1 MENVYLSNGIVW
13 ILLWPL
19 IGAAINGIIGHKLPR
34 KLVTFIA
41 LAAPFASM
49 AQAGYLFTHLL
60 HDDLPLYQAVFNWI
74 SVDGTSIWFSLML
87 DQLSGVM
94 ALTVTFVGFLIHVY
108 SVGYMSHDPAYS
120 RYFAYLNLFMFAML
134 TLVLANNLVVMFIG
148 WEGVGLCSY
157 LLIGFWYQ
165 DEDKAKAGKKAF
177 IVNRIGDFGF
187 LIAIFIFFYFVG
199 AIDYTTLKQFFAG
212 GVPPIMGMTIATIA
226 GLALFLGATGKSA
239 QIPLYVW
246 LPDAM
251 AGPTPVSALI
261 HAATMV
267 TAGVYM
273 VARLNFFFVHIPVSM
288 GTIAIVGG
296 LTALF
301 AATMGFFQNDI
312 KKVLAYSTVS
322 QLGFMFMAAGV
333 GAWAV
338 AIFHVFTHAFFKAC
352 LFLGSGSVI
361 HAHDGIQDIR
371 QMGGLKK
378 LMPKTYWSFAIATFT
393 IAGFPPA
400 AAFFSKDEILWRVL
414 NTHNDVFPALPFVVY
429 ALGLLAAFGT
439 AFYMYRMFYLAFSGE
454 SRAPAEVQKHIH
466 EAPPVMSWVLVIL
479 AGLSLVVGFLG
490 LPHVFGPNLF
500 ENFLFNGALSAKVEA
515 HGPVWL
521 ELSLMVLSVGVALG
535 GWYLARV
542 LYKDA
547 KSTTPARLAEKY
559 AGIHRVI
566 ANKYYV
572 DEGYFYVVIRP
583 LWNFSTFL
591 WQFFDQ
597 WIIDGV
603 IVNGGSRLLAFTS
616 LHLRRMQTG
625 NVHSYMAALVIGSAI
640 IVFLYFG

>member
-1 MENVYLSNGIVW
+1 MW

-19 IGAAINGIIGHKLPR
+19 IGAVVNGIIGHKLPR
-34 KLVTFIA
+34 RVVTFIA
-41 LAAPFASM
+41 LAAPLASLL
-49 AQAGYLFTHLL
+49 QAGYLFSYLL
-60 HDDLPLYQAVFNWI
+60 FDDKALYQAVFKWI
-74 SVDGTSIWFSLML
+74 SVDGTNIYFSLML
-87 DQLSGVM
+87 DQLSGIM
-94 ALTVTFVGFLIHVY
+94 AMTVTFVGFLIHVY
-108 SVGYMSHDPAYS
+108 SVGYMAHDPAYS

-134 TLVLANNLVVMFIG
+134 TLILANNLVVMFIG

-157 LLIGFWYQ
+157 LLIGFWYE

-187 LIAIFIFFYFVG
+187 LIAIFMFFYFVG
-199 AIDYTTLKQFFAG
+199 AVDYTSLRGFFEG
-212 GVPPIMGMTIATIA
+212 GIPPFMGMTAATIT

-273 VARLNFFFVHIPVSM
+273 VARLNFFFVHVPIAM
-288 GTIAIVGG
+288 ATIAIIGG

-322 QLGFMFMAAGV
+322 QLGYMFMAAGV
-333 GAWAV
+333 GAWAI

-361 HAHDGIQDIR
+361 HAHDGIQGIR
-371 QMGGLKK
+371 KMGGLRA

-393 IAGFPPA
+393 IVGFPPA

-414 NTHNDVFPALPFVVY
+414 NTHNELFPALPFIVY
-429 ALGLLAAFGT
+429 ALGLLAVFGT

-454 SRAPAEVQKHIH
+454 SRAPAEVKKHIH
-466 EAPPVMSWVLVIL
+466 ESPPVMSWVLLIL
-479 AGLSLVVGFLG
+479 AGFSLVVGFLG

-500 ENFLFNGALSAKVEA
+500 EHFLFKGALTARVEA

-521 ELSLMVLSVGVALG
+521 EISLMVLSVGVALG

-547 KSTTPARLAEKY
+547 ASTVPEQLAEKY
-559 AGIHRVI
+559 AGIHSLL

-572 DEGYFYVVIRP
+572 DEGYFYAVIRP
-583 LWNFSTFL
+583 VWNFSTFL

-603 IVNGGSRLLAFTS
+603 IVGGGSRLLAVTS
-616 LHLRRMQTG
+616 LSLRRMQTG
-625 NVHSYMAALVIGSAI
+625 NVHAYMAALVIGSAL

>member
-1 MENVYLSNGIVW
+1 MENLYLSDGLVW

-19 IGAAINGIIGHKLPR
+19 IGAAVNGIIGHKLPR
-34 KLVTFIA
+34 RVVTFIA
-41 LAAPFASM
+41 LAAPLASLL
-49 AQAGYLFTHLL
+49 QAGYLFSYLL
-60 HDDLPLYQAVFNWI
+60 FDDKALYQAVFKWI
-74 SVDGTSIWFSLML
+74 SVNGTNIYFSLMM

-94 ALTVTFVGFLIHVY
+94 AMTVTFVGFLIHVY
-108 SVGYMSHDPAYS
+108 SVGYMAHDPAYS

-134 TLVLANNLVVMFIG
+134 TLILANNLVVMFIG

-157 LLIGFWYQ
+157 LLIGFWYE

-177 IVNRIGDFGF
+177 IVNRVGDFGF
-187 LIAIFIFFYFVG
+187 LIAIFMFFYFVG
-199 AIDYTTLKQFFAG
+199 AVDYTSLRGFFEG
-212 GVPPIMGMTIATIA
+212 GIPPFMGVTAATIT

-273 VARLNFFFVHIPVSM
+273 VARLNFFFVHVPVAM
-288 GTIAIVGG
+288 ATIAVIGG

-322 QLGFMFMAAGV
+322 QLGYMFMAAGV
-333 GAWAV
+333 GAWAI

-371 QMGGLKK
+371 KMGGLRA

-393 IAGFPPA
+393 IVGFPPA

-414 NTHNDVFPALPFVVY
+414 NTHNDMFPALPFFVY

-454 SRAPAEVQKHIH
+454 SRAPAEVKKHIH
-466 EAPPVMSWVLVIL
+466 EAPPVMSWVLLIL
-479 AGLSLVVGFLG
+479 AGFSLVVGFLG

-500 ENFLFNGALSAKVEA
+500 EHFLFRGALTAKVEA
-515 HGPVWL
+515 HGPEWL
-521 ELSLMVLSVGVALG
+521 EIALMALSVGTALG

-547 KSTTPARLAEKY
+547 ASTVPARLAEKY
-559 AGIHRVI
+559 AGMHTLL

-572 DEGYFYVVIRP
+572 DEGYFYGVIRP
-583 LWNFSTFL
+583 VWNFATFL

-603 IVNGGSRLLAFTS
+603 IVGGGSRLLAFTS
-616 LHLRRMQTG
+616 LQLRRLQTG
-625 NVHSYMAALVIGSAI
+625 NVHAYMAALVIGSAL